1 MADRLGADIHVASF
15 GMVLDGKTQ
24 RLEFPRAQIDSLK
37 GTSGD
42 LVYTAKEVVLDKVYT
57 LLDRTHWS
65 AAAGSAGGLQLATA
79 DGAFKI
85 AVERVEL
92 ARGVQ
97 VSGTA
102 ETGGIEILAPQ
113 ATFHDV
119 TVELPRLVEL
129 KEGRAAEVATT
140 ALVKAVD
147 APLRQE
153 RLHVLDSL
161 AGEISVTL
169 KVVLDLPVFGTR
181 TLDQKLRIPIR
192 EGMLDFRAL
201 ADSLDWLEGQFVD
214 LGVKND
220 RLMLSWRVPVFG
232 KSHEIVSFQL
242 DTIARTVAVFD
253 RVPLRSLADF
263 RVPEVAAPGP
273 KGKPKAKE
281 LVRSVTLS
289 DLSIDLSMA
298 APRSVEIGHGAV
310 QFGGDAEPGIVGLS
324 LKGSMVYPPG
334 PGGLTGK
341 VALLDIT
348 AKDLALGPATLTV
361 DRLHLGSIDPI
372 ELRFDG
378 FDPSGLTAQI
388 HRITAT
394 NLSLRLSSP

>member
-1 MADRLGADIHVASF
+1 MADRLGADIQVASF
-15 GMVLDGKTQ
+15 GMVIDGVTQ
-24 RLEFPRAQIDSLK
+24 RLEFPRAQIDLLK

-42 LVYTAKEVVLDKVYT
+42 LVYSAHEVMLDKVHT

-65 AAAGSAGGLQLATA
+65 AAAGSAGGLQLGTA
-79 DGAFKI
+79 DGAFK
-85 AVERVEL
+85 VRGERVEL

-102 ETGGIEILAPQ
+102 ENVIEILAPQ

-119 TVELPRLVEL
+119 TVELPRLAEL

-161 AGEISVTL
+161 AGAISVTL

-181 TLDQKLRIPIR
+181 TLDQKLKIPILD
-192 EGMLDFRAL
+192 GTLDFRAL
-201 ADSLDWLEGQFVD
+201 DDSLNWLEGAFVD

-220 RLMLSWRVPVFG
+220 RLVLSWRVPVFG
-232 KSHEIVSFQL
+232 KSHEIVSWQL
-242 DTIARTVAVFD
+242 DPIARTAAVFD
-253 RVPLRSLADF
+253 RVPLRSFADF
-263 RVPEVAAPGP
+263 RVPQGAPDTRQ
-273 KGKPKAKE
+273 KAKPKE

-298 APRSVEIGHGAV
+298 APRSVEIGQGTV
-310 QFGGDAEPGIVGLS
+310 RFGGDAEPGIVGLS
-324 LKGSMVYPPG
+324 FAGNLFHPPAA
-334 PGGLTGK
+334 GGLTGK
-341 VALLDIT
+341 VALLDVT
-348 AKDLALGPATLTV
+348 AKDLALGPAILTV
-361 DRLHLGSIDPI
+361 DRLHLGALDPI
-372 ELRFDG
+372 DVRFDG
-378 FDPSGLTAQI
+378 FTPTGLTAHV
-388 HRITAT
+388 HRMTAT
-394 NLSLRLSSP
+394 NLSLRLSGG